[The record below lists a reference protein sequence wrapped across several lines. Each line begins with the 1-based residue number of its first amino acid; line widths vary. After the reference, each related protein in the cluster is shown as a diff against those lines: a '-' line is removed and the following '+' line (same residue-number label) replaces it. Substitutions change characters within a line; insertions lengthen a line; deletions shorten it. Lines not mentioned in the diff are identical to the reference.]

1 MEPNGLKRI
10 THRHTKLDH
19 ISANRLRSA
28 CVCVRVVLCRC
39 GRHLLYQC
47 FLLSCL
53 VLFILLNENLAL
65 TMLTSDCAVSLT
77 IMTMLI
83 KVTLE
88 NLTHTFIVQHS
99 VLLIHEA
106 SVVRIT
112 LHCFWAWWTRCANL
126 HLSTQWCS
134 TVQAAWTLQLY
145 EHKLTYTHIHTCIHG
160 HAYKITF
167 KHLFRHMY

>member
-1 MEPNGLKRI
+1 MYESAESDPQYPQKCPAHLKHLFQTGQLSGSKSSLSLMEPNGLKRI

-112 LHCFWAWWTRCANL
+112 LHCF
-126 HLSTQWCS
+126 
-134 TVQAAWTLQLY
+134 
-145 EHKLTYTHIHTCIHG
+145 
-160 HAYKITF
+160 
-167 KHLFRHMY
+167 